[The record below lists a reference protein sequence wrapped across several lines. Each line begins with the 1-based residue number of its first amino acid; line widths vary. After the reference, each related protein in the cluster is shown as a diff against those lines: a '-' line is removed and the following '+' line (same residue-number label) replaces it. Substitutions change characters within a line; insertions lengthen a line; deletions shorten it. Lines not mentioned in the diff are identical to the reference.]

1 LVGEGSHFSHDD
13 ALNFASELGKYS
25 TPSVSDALDRFR
37 IKGGLE
43 GILPI
48 FEGAKMHGVAFTVRY
63 LPADQVQ
70 KKPWRTYIDDV
81 KRGDVIVV
89 DNGGR
94 TYCTTWGELLTMK
107 AIELGVAGTVLY
119 GCCRDVDVIRRM
131 RYPVFSKGRFMMT
144 GKDRVAVEAVNQPVT
159 VADVLV
165 SPGDIILGDDNGVLC
180 VPLAKAQDVLE
191 SVKEITSKEGGI
203 ADSIKRGVSLTAARE
218 QFGYG
223 ELQRPKD

>member
-1 LVGEGSHFSHDD
+1 
-13 ALNFASELGKYS
+13 
-25 TPSVSDALDRFR
+25 
-37 IKGGLE
+37 
-43 GILPI
+43 
-48 FEGAKMHGVAFTVRY
+48 
-63 LPADQVQ
+63 
-70 KKPWRTYIDDV
+70 
-81 KRGDVIVV
+81 
-89 DNGGR
+89 
-94 TYCTTWGELLTMK
+94 MK